1 MRTPTAYYGRTVTR
15 MHDSIQGGASYG
27 CSIQHWQTAKER
39 NWQRAQRVL
48 YVVSVIGFL
57 AALCFNGLG
66 A

>member
-1 MRTPTAYYGRTVTR
+1 VNYSRTASR
-15 MHDSIQGGASYG
+15 MYETYRRGATYG
-27 CSIQHWQTAKER
+27 CSIQHWQTSKER

-48 YVVSVIGFL
+48 YVVSVIGIL